1 MINISAAEKAK
12 WESGR
17 YTKEIKL
24 YFPSLNLTILNNE
37 IYGESMVLKESLFDG
52 NGALE
57 ISGCVASSFTIEIRH
72 QPQELKG
79 YLVIASIRID
89 NGKWMA
95 LFRGYVDSVETVKDR
110 SYQKLICYDAMQAF
124 GARNVYYDYYQLG
137 DTFTVKQLRDTICG
151 AVNITQKTQTLAN
164 DSMVLNRTVESG
176 QLSFIDAMK
185 AICQING
192 VFGIINRSGQ
202 LEYRKIT
209 YWYDVLPYPSDDLF
223 PGDDLY
229 PGSMDS
235 SNHEY
240 IDAYQ
245 SIKYEDYEVACIN
258 EVIVCEGSSDEE
270 PGSYGTGDNVL
281 LIDDNIFIGDLEE
294 GVKYDIAANIY
305 SNVAEIS
312 YRPFD
317 VSVLGRPYI
326 EVGDAVSCYVYDYS
340 SGEPVTYVMAF
351 SILTRTL
358 KGIQWLR
365 DEYSASG
372 EKYQPEIKL
381 DKSGASGGSAVNEI
395 KEDIKEINNSIEDL
409 QGNKQNFIHLDIL
422 EPTWDA
428 PEGDIILN
436 SRAVVIDAQDHRSGY
451 QYVMWRRTN
460 NQWEKMQVAQY
471 SQVDLQAGVSDL
483 PTGEIYLV
491 YE

>member
-1 MINISAAEKAK
+1 MIKHLLDPSFAK
-12 WESGR
+12 YGVIENLH
-17 YTKEIKL
+17 KL
-24 YFPSLNLTILNNE
+24 PDTPLPC
-37 IYGESMVLKESLFDG
+37 
-52 NGALE
+52 AE
-57 ISGCVASSFTIEIRH
+57 IS
-72 QPQELKG
+72 
-79 YLVIASIRID
+79 D
-89 NGKWMA
+89 NE
-95 LFRGYVDSVETVKDR
+95 ETPI
-110 SYQKLICYDAMQAF
+110 YCCPF
-124 GARNVYYDYYQLG
+124 P
-137 DTFTVKQLRDTICG
+137 
-151 AVNITQKTQTLAN
+151 
-164 DSMVLNRTVESG
+164 
-176 QLSFIDAMK
+176 
-185 AICQING
+185 
-192 VFGIINRSGQ
+192 
-202 LEYRKIT
+202 T
-209 YWYDVLPYPSDDLF
+209 YWNRNNGMV
-223 PGDDLY
+223 
-229 PGSMDS
+229 
-235 SNHEY
+235 
-240 IDAYQ
+240 
-245 SIKYEDYEVACIN
+245 
-258 EVIVCEGSSDEE
+258 
-270 PGSYGTGDNVL
+270 VL

-326 EVGDAVSCYVYDYS
+326 EVGDAISCYVYDYS

-365 DEYSASG
+365 DEYTASG

-428 PEGDIILN
+428 PEGNIILN

-460 NQWEKMQVAQY
+460 NHWEKMQVAQY